1 MSINKVIYDG
11 NTLID
16 LTDDTVDSSTLLS
29 GYTAHNR
36 SGDSITGTFDTG
48 VFVLKAGDTM
58 TGALT
63 LSGAPTSNLH
73 AATKKYV
80 DDAKN
85 IWYGTSTTAASTR
98 NKIVTTTTGNFVLA
112 TGNMVRVK
120 FTNNQTYN
128 GGAQLT
134 VDGTTTTNIMRVGET
149 AAQRYIWLAGEVV
162 DFVYDGTN
170 FVAVNEGI
178 ATTTYYGT
186 TKLNTSATSTSETT
200 ASTPRSLCYLVQNM
214 IANYPVYS
222 ASATYAVGDRVRYSY
237 NIYQCNT
244 AISTAESWN
253 ADHWTMISPLI
264 ELIEGKQDKL
274 TAGSNI
280 QINGTTIS
288 ATDTTYE
295 SKTAASGGTAVSL
308 VTTGEKYTWNNKSN
322 FSGSYT
328 DLTNKPTLGTAAAKN
343 VPSSGN
349 ASTTEV
355 VMGNDSRLTDSRNA
369 ADVYSWA
376 KASTKPTYIA
386 SEVGAVSTTVVGSA
400 NGVASLD
407 NEGKVPSS
415 QLPSYVD
422 DVLEY
427 SSLSAFPAT
436 GESGKIYIALDTN
449 KTYRW
454 SGTTYVE
461 ISESLALGETSSTA
475 YRGDRGKTAYNHATD
490 SSRLTTATAS
500 GLYKV
505 ASTVQGHIASLTAV
519 EKSDITALG
528 IPSENTTYSDATQS
542 THGLMSTT
550 DKTKLDGIASG
561 AEVNVQSDWNQ
572 TTNTADD
579 YIKNKPTL
587 GTAAAKNIPTTG
599 DASTTEVVLGNDS
612 RLSDSRTPT
621 SHTHG
626 NIQNGG
632 TLQTTDITIASGD
645 KLVVTD
651 SSNSNKI
658 ARTSVSFDGSTATKC
673 LTQKGTW
680 ESFSNNAGTV
690 TSVKVGTTSY
700 TPSSGVVSLPAYPT
714 TLPAS
719 DTVSTYSATG
729 TAPVNG
735 TAVAAALE
743 TLDGTIS
750 GTPSASKTLTAFS
763 ETDGKVSATFGNI
776 SITKS
781 QISDFP
787 TITDENVKQ
796 TGLDGTEQ
804 VPYRVLLSSA
814 GNDTTTTAG
823 ANKAAGLR
831 YTPYYGW
838 FVVDKVHSGT
848 SSSSAGITIGNSTED
863 GTAGSTYG
871 IIRLYGK
878 GEYSAQIAALTNTL
892 TADRTLQMPD
902 QSGTIAITSDITS
915 AINALDGSI
924 TGSAGSGKTLT
935 AFSQTNGVVSATF
948 GNISITKSQVS
959 DFPTLATVATS
970 GSYNDLS
977 NKPTITD
984 ENVKQTATT
993 SGYNYPILF
1002 SQTNITAGDEAAT
1015 ITAQS
1020 RINGGF
1026 LFNPGLTSLYIRRIH
1041 TATTTASGQI
1051 VVGNS
1056 TASGTAGASHG
1067 IIYIYGK
1074 GAYYGRFIDSVSDN
1088 EEGTN
1093 LTANRGYYLP
1103 DASGFLTIVGTITGS
1118 AGAGKTLTSFSA
1130 TKGKLDLT
1138 FGNISITKSQISD
1151 FPTLATV
1158 ATSGSYN
1165 DLSNK
1170 PTIPTIT
1177 DTYSGTSS
1185 DGMSG
1190 KAVKSAIDAL
1200 DASITGSAG
1209 SGKTLT
1215 AFSQTNGIVTATFG
1229 DISITKSQVSDFPTL
1244 ATVATSGSYN
1254 DLSNKPTIP
1263 TVTDTY
1269 SSTSSNAMSGKA
1281 VKSAIDALDGS
1292 ITGSTAASKTLTAF
1306 SQTDGIVTATFGD
1319 ISITKSQIS
1328 DFPTITDENV
1338 KQTKTTSATNAN
1350 YAVLFGNSSITANS
1364 DPSTVTEGARI
1375 SGGLYFNPS
1384 LGALYV
1390 RRIHTSTT
1398 SQYARVLLGNAVADG
1413 TANSSYGEILLYG
1426 KGTSYCTISTAS
1438 AELTANRTL
1447 TVPDVTGVI
1456 TTLAHVYSI
1465 NGRIGS
1471 LPLKDSND
1479 NNVTNLNHS
1488 VYTKP
1493 GKYYCNATVAATLT
1507 NSPITDT
1514 AFIMTV
1520 ENTTG
1525 NGMGAMT
1532 DAASSY
1538 RRRVIYGAYS
1548 SGLMYVQICYTN
1560 SSNVESY
1567 GAWARYT
1574 NDTRAVLLT
1583 GGTMTGALTLSGAPT
1598 SNLHAATK
1606 KYVDDAVSGLSG
1618 TVTSVAL
1625 SGSSGISI
1633 SGSPITTS
1641 GTITVS
1647 VSTASGSGT
1656 RNTTNV
1662 SSGTLTYRRYGKVV
1676 VITGSCYPASS
1687 LSASKTLFSG
1697 LPNAKEETIIIASS
1711 GDLSDAKAASLCVDT
1726 SGVLKTKQSSIST
1739 SILYISGAYISE

>member
-63 LSGAPTSNLH
+63 LSGAPTSDLH

-80 DDAKN
+80 DDAINGLPTPMQFKGTVGTNGTIAWSALPSAAASNNGYTYKAVSDHNTAPVCKSGDTIISNGSSWIVIPSGDEPSGTVTN
-85 IWYGTSTTAASTR
+85 IATGAGLTGGPITST
-98 NKIVTTTTGNFVLA
+98 
-112 TGNMVRVK
+112 
-120 FTNNQTYN
+120 
-128 GGAQLT
+128 
-134 VDGTTTTNIMRVGET
+134 GTIKAN
-149 AAQRYIWLAGEVV
+149 L
-162 DFVYDGTN
+162 
-170 FVAVNEGI
+170 
-178 ATTTYYGT
+178 
-186 TKLNTSATSTSETT
+186 KSETQ
-200 ASTPRSLCYLVQNM
+200 SSL
-214 IANYPVYS
+214 AS
-222 ASATYAVGDRVRYSY
+222 ASMGSTTSRQYAVGLDSSGYLSV
-237 NIYQCNT
+237 NIP
-244 AISTAESWN
+244 
-253 ADHWTMISPLI
+253 WT
-264 ELIEGKQDKL
+264 
-274 TAGSNI
+274 N
-280 QINGTTIS
+280 
-288 ATDTTYE
+288 TTYE
-295 SKTAASGGTAVSL
+295 SKAAASGGTAVSL
-308 VTTGEKYTWNNKSN
+308 VTTGEKYIWNNKSD

-343 VPSSGN
+343 VPS
-349 ASTTEV
+349 
-355 VMGNDSRLTDSRNA
+355 
-369 ADVYSWA
+369 
-376 KASTKPTYIA
+376 
-386 SEVGAVSTTVVGSA
+386 
-400 NGVASLD
+400 
-407 NEGKVPSS
+407 
-415 QLPSYVD
+415 
-422 DVLEY
+422 
-427 SSLSAFPAT
+427 
-436 GESGKIYIALDTN
+436 
-449 KTYRW
+449 
-454 SGTTYVE
+454 
-461 ISESLALGETSSTA
+461 
-475 YRGDRGKTAYNHATD
+475 
-490 SSRLTTATAS
+490 
-500 GLYKV
+500 
-505 ASTVQGHIASLTAV
+505 
-519 EKSDITALG
+519 
-528 IPSENTTYSDATQS
+528 
-542 THGLMSTT
+542 
-550 DKTKLDGIASG
+550 
-561 AEVNVQSDWNQ
+561 
-572 TTNTADD
+572 
-579 YIKNKPTL
+579 
-587 GTAAAKNIPTTG
+587 TG

-632 TLQTTDITIASGD
+632 TLQTTDITIANGD

-658 ARTSVSFDGSTATKC
+658 ARTSVSFDGSTTTKC

-680 ESFSNNAGTV
+680 ESFSNNVGTV

-719 DTVSTYSATG
+719 DTVSIYSATG

-735 TAVAAALE
+735 TAVAAALG

-804 VPYRVLLSSA
+804 VSYRVLLSSA

-878 GEYSAQIAALTNTL
+878 GEYSAQIAASTNTL

-902 QSGTIAITSDITS
+902 QSGTIAITSDITN
-915 AINALDGSI
+915 AINALDGSV

-935 AFSQTNGVVSATF
+935 AFSQTNGVVSATFGNISITKSQISDFPTITDENVKQTVTTSNSTYPVLFSQTSITGGSEATTTTAQARISGGIFFNPSIASLAIRRIHTATTTAYGRIVLGNSIADGTAGASHGEIYIYGKGSVYGRFVDGGGTDEAGILTANRNYYLPNKSGIMALTSDITSAISALDGSITGTPGAGKTLTAFSETDGVVSATF

-977 NKPTITD
+977 NKPTI
-984 ENVKQTATT
+984 
-993 SGYNYPILF
+993 
-1002 SQTNITAGDEAAT
+1002 
-1015 ITAQS
+1015 
-1020 RINGGF
+1020 
-1026 LFNPGLTSLYIRRIH
+1026 
-1041 TATTTASGQI
+1041 
-1051 VVGNS
+1051 
-1056 TASGTAGASHG
+1056 
-1067 IIYIYGK
+1067 
-1074 GAYYGRFIDSVSDN
+1074 
-1088 EEGTN
+1088 
-1093 LTANRGYYLP
+1093 
-1103 DASGFLTIVGTITGS
+1103 
-1118 AGAGKTLTSFSA
+1118 
-1130 TKGKLDLT
+1130 
-1138 FGNISITKSQISD
+1138 
-1151 FPTLATV
+1151 
-1158 ATSGSYN
+1158 
-1165 DLSNK
+1165 
-1170 PTIPTIT
+1170 
-1177 DTYSGTSS
+1177 
-1185 DGMSG
+1185 
-1190 KAVKSAIDAL
+1190 
-1200 DASITGSAG
+1200 
-1209 SGKTLT
+1209 
-1215 AFSQTNGIVTATFG
+1215 
-1229 DISITKSQVSDFPTL
+1229 
-1244 ATVATSGSYN
+1244 
-1254 DLSNKPTIP
+1254 P

-1269 SSTSSNAMSGKA
+1269 SGTSSNAMSGKA

-1292 ITGSTAASKTLTAF
+1292 ITGSASASKTLTAF

-1338 KQTKTTSATNAN
+1338 KQTKTTSATSAN
-1350 YAVLFGNSSITANS
+1350 YAILFGNSSITANS
-1364 DPSTVTEGARI
+1364 DPSTITEGARI
-1375 SGGLYFNPS
+1375 SGGLFFNPS

-1426 KGTSYCTISTAS
+1426 KGASYCTISTAS

-1525 NGMGAMT
+1525 SGMGAMT
-1532 DAASSY
+1532 DTASSY
-1538 RRRVIYGAYS
+1538 RRRVVYGAYN

-1618 TVTSVAL
+1618 TVTSVEL
-1625 SGSSGISI
+1625 SGSKGISI

-1647 VSTASGSGT
+1647 VSTSSGTAT
-1656 RNTTNV
+1656 RNTTNTSAGV
-1662 SSGTLTYRRYGKVV
+1662 VKYNKYGRVVNVYTDTAITCTGTLSSGKVFV
-1676 VITGSCYPASS
+1676 
-1687 LSASKTLFSG
+1687 SG
-1697 LPNAKEETIIIASS
+1697 LPKPAQITTVGEFSFGSYSS
-1711 GDLSDAKAASLCVDT
+1711 VSFAINTDGELYALSTTAGTGRVGFT
-1726 SGVLKTKQSSIST
+1726 
-1739 SILYISGAYISE
+1739 YISAS